1 MRARLF
7 AVFLGLMLA
16 GAAQAAEPIARVVGQ
31 DGVAFVLRS
40 TAQPEALAVGADLFV
55 DDEVRTGADGR
66 VVVESGA
73 GLKLVIGAA
82 SEVRIRR
89 WLVESPRSRIDI
101 VLGMVTGVL
110 RLLGEPVAVP
120 RTVEVQTRAAVASVR
135 STEWLVEAT
144 GAGTAVFSIE
154 GAVAVRTPA
163 AGVTLGPGDGT
174 DVRLGAAPSLPVRWG
189 QARVERTL
197 ARVPF

>member
-1 MRARLF
+1 MCARLL
-7 AVFLGLMLA
+7 VLFLGLVL
-16 GAAQAAEPIARVVGQ
+16 GSAAQAADPIARVVGQ

-40 TAQPEALAVGADLFV
+40 TAQPQPLAVGADLFV
-55 DDEVRTGADGR
+55 DDEIRTGADGR

-89 WLVESPRSRIDI
+89 WLVDNQRSRIDV
-101 VLGMVTGVL
+101 VLSMLTGVL
-110 RLLGEPVAVP
+110 RLLGEPVAAP
-120 RTVEVQTRAAVASVR
+120 RSVEVQTRAAVASVR
-135 STEWLVEAT
+135 STEWIVEAT

-154 GAVAVRTPA
+154 GAVGVLSPVG
-163 AGVTLGPGDGT
+163 GVTLAAGDGT
-174 DVRLGAAPSLPVRWG
+174 DVRLGAAPSPPVRWG